1 MKTYAL
7 FLLLLLAG
15 AARAQETTDELRTAI
30 SRVEQGQ
37 ADEVKRQL
45 PDLAAKY
52 QNNPGILYLQGRL
65 ASDGIEGVKFYQSI
79 VDNFPKSEYADDA
92 LYHMYQYYY
101 ALGLYRTAEL
111 KMEQLKR
118 DYADSPYAGG
128 RGSVAKLPAVE
139 EPAVRVAA
147 KDDTTTSGAAQAP
160 PVTPPTSTPSVPAPS
175 APSNTSTGTPSMAV
189 PSTRPYTLQTGA
201 FSTAANAEKQ
211 KNFFEVKGYTV
222 EITNK
227 VRGGRSLFLVW
238 VGSYGSADEAKRA
251 GRDVRTKYNVESI
264 VVERY

>member
-1 MKTYAL
+1 MNRFTIMLLVAL
-7 FLLLLLAG
+7 CGVLQ
-15 AARAQETTDELRTAI
+15 ARAQETSEEVRQAI
-30 SRVEQGQ
+30 AKVEQGE
-37 ADEVKRQL
+37 AEAVKRSL

-92 LYHMYQYYY
+92 LFHIYQYYY

-111 KMEQLKR
+111 KMQALKR
-118 DYADSPYAGG
+118 DYPDSPYATGQ
-128 RGSVAKLPAVE
+128 RAAAQLPAVE
-139 EPAVRVAA
+139 EPSVRVPA
-147 KDDTTTSGAAQAP
+147 KDDTAT
-160 PVTPPTSTPSVPAPS
+160 VPTSAPARPIETPAAAPERRS
-175 APSNTSTGTPSMAV
+175 
-189 PSTRPYTLQTGA
+189 PYTLQTGA

-211 KNFFEVKGYTV
+211 KNFFEEKGLSV

-238 VGSYGSADEAKRA
+238 VGSYATADEAKRF
-251 GRDVRTKYNVESI
+251 GREVRSKYNIDSI
-264 VVERY
+264 IVERY